1 MGLRGLGYTQAHF
14 VWVGTNSVNCTSYLR
29 GFFFWG
35 GGGGAALDYGYIS
48 CVLHTF
54 FFCALKDW
62 CDSCKKHPGE
72 NCMVCLTLAAA
83 AVTWLCPILKETASP
98 FQGLSVMELC
108 VSVQQCHT
116 WLLWG
121 ANAGPPRLL
130 QKPHT
135 LSLWHWSC
143 ELSLRFSVTVSVPLS
158 VCFYLCPTGCL
169 FPCLSV
175 SVCSHACLPI
185 CLSLCSTVSPC
196 LSQSLSHCLP
206 VSMSFCLSLSY
217 CLPVCHNLCP
227 TVSLSVSVSVSV
239 PLSPCLSHH
248 LPVSMSVCLSLGL
261 YLICQW
267 I

>member
-1 MGLRGLGYTQAHF
+1 MVIFLVSSIL
-14 VWVGTNSVNCTSYLR
+14 L
-29 GFFFWG
+29 
-35 GGGGAALDYGYIS
+35 L
-48 CVLHTF
+48 LL
-54 FFCALKDW
+54 CALKDW

-98 FQGLSVMELC
+98 FQGLSMMELC

-175 SVCSHACLPI
+175 SVCSTVCLPI
-185 CLSLCSTVSPC
+185 CLSLCSTVCLHVFLSLCPTVCLSPCLSVSVYPTVCLSVSISVPLSPC
-196 LSQSLSHCLP
+196 LSQSLSLSHCLP
-206 VSMSFCLSLSY
+206 VCPIICLFPCLSA
-217 CLPVCHNLCP
+217 
-227 TVSLSVSVSVSV
+227 SVSVCISFVSEHSHWCMCILRLCTV
-239 PLSPCLSHH
+239 QCMLS
-248 LPVSMSVCLSLGL
+248 
-261 YLICQW
+261 
-267 I
+267 